1 MSSRN
6 ASSTATCIVSSST
19 CIPPS
24 LGGPGPSYERS
35 SRSASPCA
43 GWLPSYTLAPTSSS
57 RPSRS
62 SGFACPDTE
71 RSFSMRR
78 PSSTWSSS
86 STSICPPTL
95 STSMPS
101 SVASRAAWIAP
112 ISIFSSPSSSSSAA
126 ASSAET
132 SAASSSSFG
141 AAESTRTSRRPKP
154 PCRTKRG
161 NPSGPGVGKAT
172 KAGSDRGDGKRASSS
187 AAASLLWPTLRFLS
201 SPPSPSPAQPLKLS
215 SGAGVAVK
223 STCDQLCVGCEVRRL
238 DTIPTRAQKP
248 PGRFEDPNVV
258 QGLQSR
264 FLVGALT
271 RPEVARAP
279 KENDTTVPA
288 SDLLAD
294 MRASCRRPRG
304 HRLDPHPPPSS
315 MRSWGLGR
323 SIALG
328 EEPQPSVAQKA
339 TVLALA
345 AMHKNTAFASRLR
358 RGTPRGSTQST
369 IGSRRRRRA

>member
-1 MSSRN
+1 MLAKFSPTNRHPERRSRTYMSSRN

-223 STCDQLCVGCEVRRL
+223 STCDQFARKHCSGSALDVRSAGSTPSQPVRRSPQA
-238 DTIPTRAQKP
+238 DSRTQTSFKACRAA
-248 PGRFEDPNVV
+248 
-258 QGLQSR
+258 SSS
-264 FLVGALT
+264 ALS
-271 RPEVARAP
+271 P
-279 KENDTTVPA
+279 VP
-288 SDLLAD
+288 
-294 MRASCRRPRG
+294 R
-304 HRLDPHPPPSS
+304 
-315 MRSWGLGR
+315 
-323 SIALG
+323 
-328 EEPQPSVAQKA
+328 
-339 TVLALA
+339 
-345 AMHKNTAFASRLR
+345 
-358 RGTPRGSTQST
+358 
-369 IGSRRRRRA
+369 